1 MSPPGTSFYPWTHG
15 ELANLLKS
23 SVAQQILAS
32 MRIIMGRDGTDIGL
46 LEQGDF
52 IHQCSLCVSGRKKI
66 QQLADNAKF
75 FRQGMKKMGFTI
87 FGLF

>member
-1 MSPPGTSFYPWTHG
+1 
-15 ELANLLKS
+15 
-23 SVAQQILAS
+23 
-32 MRIIMGRDGTDIGL
+32 MGRDGTDIGL